1 MSKDVVAF
9 VIGIH
14 EVKKGTGWVE
24 TVRLSKKEQAEIGN
38 RTKVG
43 NNKDIIR
50 FKVRVRKVRQLRQLS
65 AKCLKNLKSLM
76 QIFKIERE
84 KI

>member
-1 MSKDVVAF
+1 MEF
-9 VIGIH
+9 
-14 EVKKGTGWVE
+14 EKKGTGCVK

-50 FKVRVRKVRQLRQLS
+50 TDIR
-65 AKCLKNLKSLM
+65 
-76 QIFKIERE
+76 I
-84 KI
+84 

>member
-1 MSKDVVAF
+1 MEF
-9 VIGIH
+9 
-14 EVKKGTGWVE
+14 EKGTCWVE

-50 FKVRVRKVRQLRQLS
+50 TNPRLAQNRKRKDIVLLVGTQKLTRMIIDILYTKHQS
-65 AKCLKNLKSLM
+65 VSGNA
-76 QIFKIERE
+76 
-84 KI
+84 

>member
-1 MSKDVVAF
+1 M
-9 VIGIH
+9 
-14 EVKKGTGWVE
+14 E

-50 FKVRVRKVRQLRQLS
+50 TKPDYP
-65 AKCLKNLKSLM
+65 KS
-76 QIFKIERE
+76 KE
-84 KI
+84 KRMAEEKKETKYGKQRNVI

>member
-1 MSKDVVAF
+1 MRVVPF
-9 VIGIH
+9 GG
-14 EVKKGTGWVE
+14 KKGT
-24 TVRLSKKEQAEIGN
+24 SKAKKEQAEIRN

-76 QIFKIERE
+76 QKSKFKIIQLL
-84 KI
+84 K

>member
-43 NNKDIIR
+43 HNKDKKPIGTKSKEKR
-50 FKVRVRKVRQLRQLS
+50 YSALRRHS
-65 AKCLKNLKSLM
+65 KTYENDH
-76 QIFKIERE
+76 
-84 KI
+84 

>member
-1 MSKDVVAF
+1 MEF
-9 VIGIH
+9 
-14 EVKKGTGWVE
+14 EKGTCWVE

-43 NNKDIIR
+43 NNEEIIR

-76 QIFKIERE
+76 QIFKTERE
-84 KI
+84 KE

>member
-1 MSKDVVAF
+1 M
-9 VIGIH
+9 
-14 EVKKGTGWVE
+14 E

-50 FKVRVRKVRQLRQLS
+50 TKPDYP
-65 AKCLKNLKSLM
+65 KS
-76 QIFKIERE
+76 KE
-84 KI
+84 KRPFGKL